1 MSDLEFYEKYVRKL
15 GVEFDLFC
23 EHMFIIIDNSIKF
36 DAELFKTDPKKE
48 FEKPFL
54 FVDECDKIKYQVLAH
69 IQKEQLL
76 RLTKKLL

>member
-1 MSDLEFYEKYVRKL
+1 MSDLDFYEKYVRKL
-15 GVEFDLFC
+15 GVEFELFC

-48 FEKPFL
+48 FEKPFR
-54 FVDECDKIKYQVLAH
+54 FVDADDKIKFQVLEH
-69 IQKEQLL
+69 LQQEQLL

>member
-1 MSDLEFYEKYVRKL
+1 MTDLEFYEKYVRKL
-15 GVEFDLFC
+15 GVEFELFC

-36 DAELFKTDPKKE
+36 DAELFKTDPGKE

-54 FVDECDKIKYQVLAH
+54 FVDTGDKVKFQVLEQL
-69 IQKEQLL
+69 QKEQLL

>member
-1 MSDLEFYEKYVRKL
+1 MTDLEFYEKYVSKL

-23 EHMFIIIDNSIKF
+23 EHTFIIIDNSIKF
-36 DAELFKTDPKKE
+36 DAELFRTDPKKE

-54 FVDECDKIKYQVLAH
+54 FVDTDDKIKFQVLWH
-69 IQKEQLL
+69 LQREQLL

>member
-1 MSDLEFYEKYVRKL
+1 MTDLEFYEKYVRKL
-15 GVEFDLFC
+15 GVEFDCFC

-36 DAELFKTDPKKE
+36 DAELFKIDPKKE

-54 FVDECDKIKYQVLAH
+54 FVDVDDKIKFQVLE
-69 IQKEQLL
+69 QLQREQLL